1 MNIPIAV
8 CVTKIKP
15 HFEVFLKSVEKYVPN
30 AEIYLC
36 SNERYDSKLIKQII
50 PNTGKNAG
58 ESFNL
63 ILNSVFEKYNKAIL
77 VNDDVVLTPDCFKLI
92 TEDWFSLK
100 KDNVGMLGARSDYC
114 LPSYNIRFPAAN
126 DFIKNLRWN
135 SEYSVKPVEVIGPA
149 FLLIDREA
157 FQKTKGFP
165 PTNWYSD
172 NIICSEMLNHG
183 YKLFASR
190 AYVHHVGEQTNTEN
204 YEQMHKDAINNLKG
218 TYWEKYVQIFDNPQ
232 QSAPVQSN
240 QNRQRRVMLG
250 TPSHDGKVEVVYLHS
265 VINTIKLC
273 AQNGIEVLPF
283 HICYESLLQISRND
297 IFKTAYMSQIDDLIF
312 VDSDQEWQPEQ
323 FLRLLM
329 HPVDFAGCPVVKK
342 GDAESYNIKCLKWP
356 IPRDKNTG
364 LLEVDSIGTGFMRL
378 SRRAIEKM
386 WNMSEKYDSEKD
398 KDNRNVFETKI
409 VDGSFYSE
417 DVYFCKKWLDSGEKI
432 YLDDE
437 MTCSH
442 VGTKKWNGN
451 FNLWLKTL
459 KK

>member
-1 MNIPIAV
+1 MNVPIAI
-8 CVTKIKP
+8 CSKKNSP
-15 HFEVFLKSVEKYVPN
+15 HLQMLLKSIENYVQN
-30 AEIYLC
+30 AEVYIC
-36 SNERYDSKLIKQII
+36 CNDKIDSPVVKKIISNDCD
-50 PNTGKNAG
+50 TAG
-58 ESFNL
+58 AAFDK
-63 ILNSVFEKYNKAIL
+63 ILRFVFENYTEVIL
-77 VNDDVVLTPDCFKLI
+77 VNDDVVLDPDSFQLLL
-92 TEDWFSLK
+92 EDWQKLK
-100 KDNVGMLGARSDYC
+100 KENVGILSARSDYC
-114 LPSYNIRFPAAN
+114 LPSHNIRFPSQN
-126 DFIKNLRWN
+126 DTIAGLRWS
-135 SEYSVKPVEVIGPA
+135 SENDVMMASNVAPV
-149 FLLIDREA
+149 FCMIDKNA
-157 FQKTKGFP
+157 YLKSGGFP

-172 NIICSEMLNHG
+172 NIFCEELKNNG
-183 YKLFASR
+183 YTVYVSR
-190 AYVHHVGEQTNTEN
+190 SYVHHLGEQTEGSN
-204 YEQMHKDAINNLKG
+204 HKQLHLDAMNRLKG
-218 TYWEKYVQIFDNPQ
+218 TVWEKYVEIFNNPQ
-232 QSAPVQSN
+232 QSTQVQSN
-240 QNRQRRVMLG
+240 QNRPRRVMLG

-273 AQNGIEVLPF
+273 AQNGIEVFPF

-297 IFKTAYMSQIDDLIF
+297 IFKTAYMSQIDDLVF

-356 IPRDKNTG
+356 IPRDKNNG

-378 SRRAIEKM
+378 SRRAIDKM

-398 KDNRNVFETKI
+398 NDNRNVFETKI

-417 DVYFCKKWLDSGEKI
+417 DVYFCKKWQDSGEKI

-451 FNLWLKTL
+451 FNLWLKML